1 MPIIKDGAMEVFQ
14 PLVDAGELTILRS
27 VDTPDWDPT
36 QAQNEM
42 QQILTALAD
51 TTIDGVYVMND
62 GMAGGVVAAL
72 KAAGVDPLPPVT
84 GLDCELA
91 AVQRIVAGEQ
101 LNSVYLPIKVLAEAA
116 AQMAYDLAT
125 NGEVSPDMLQG
136 TMNNGVMDVPAA
148 FIPVVSVDATNI
160 EETLIAEG
168 FWTVQDICTE
178 EFAEAC
184 QAVGLE

>member
-14 PLVDAGELTILRS
+14 PLVDAGKLTILQS

-36 QAQNEM
+36 KAQNEM
-42 QQILTALAD
+42 QQILTASAD
-51 TTIDGVYVMND
+51 TKIDGVYVMND

-72 KAAGVDPLPPVT
+72 KAAGIDPLPPVT
-84 GLDCELA
+84 GLDAELA

-101 LNSVYLPIKVLAEAA
+101 LDSVYLPIKVLAETS

-125 NGEVSPDMLQG
+125 KGKVSPDMLQG
-136 TMNNGVMDVPAA
+136 TMNNGVIDVPAA
-148 FIPVVSVDATNI
+148 FIPVVNVDATNI
-160 EETLIAEG
+160 KETLIAEG
-168 FWTVQDICTE
+168 FWTVEDICTP

-184 QAVGLE
+184 KAIGLE